1 MSEAP
6 RPEPSDEVKAILREF
21 VAIQKAKYGPDW
33 KKKLSAEMAAK
44 SRPFID
50 ALLAA
55 HRKDPR

>member
-1 MSEAP
+1 MSDRP
-6 RPEPSDEVKAILREF
+6 RPEPSPEVKAIIAEF

-44 SRPFID
+44 SAPFID

-55 HRKDPR
+55 HRKDPQ